1 MTNKTEVFLIGG
13 SAGSLKV
20 LLEMLP
26 NIKYD
31 LSFPIVIILHRK
43 GSSDSMLA
51 ELLNSRTKLTVVEA
65 EEKEKLTPGFIY
77 LAPPDYHLLIEKDQ
91 TISLDFSE
99 KLNYSRP
106 SIDITFI
113 SASEIYKKNTTALL
127 LSGANADGVDGL
139 NIIKQNNGTTLV
151 QDPLTA
157 EVDYMPKQA
166 IAHAKID
173 FILEPKLIA
182 GFINQL
188 NV

>member
-1 MTNKTEVFLIGG
+1 MTIKTEVFLIGG

-26 NIKYD
+26 NIKED

-65 EEKEKLTPGFIY
+65 EEKEKLVPGFVY

-113 SASEIYKKNTTALL
+113 SASEIFGKKTTALL

-139 NIIKQNNGTTLV
+139 NIIKQNSGTTLV

-166 IAHAKID
+166 IIHAKID
-173 FILEPKLIA
+173 FILEPKQIA
-182 GFINQL
+182 AFINQL

>member
-1 MTNKTEVFLIGG
+1 MKVKTEVFLIGG

-20 LLEMLP
+20 LLEVLP
-26 NIKYD
+26 NIKD
-31 LSFPIVIILHRK
+31 NLSFPIIIILHRK

-51 ELLNSRTKLTVVEA
+51 ELLNSRTNLTVVEA
-65 EEKEKLTPGFIY
+65 EEKEKLMPGYIY

-113 SASEIYKKNTTALL
+113 SASEIYRENTIALL
-127 LSGANADGVDGL
+127 LSGANTDGVDGL
-139 NIIKQNNGTTLV
+139 NIIKENNGTTLV

-157 EVDYMPKQA
+157 EVDFMPKQA
-166 IAHAKID
+166 IMQAKID
-173 FILEPKLIA
+173 LILEPKQIA
-182 GFINQL
+182 AFINQL